1 MTIFKS
7 IKDDLPASIVVF
19 LVAVP
24 LCLGIALASGAP
36 LFSGL
41 LSGII
46 GGIVVGYFSGSA
58 LGVSGPAA
66 GLAVIVL
73 NSIATLGSFS
83 TFLMSVVLAG
93 IIQLGLGFMKAGVI
107 AYFFPS
113 SVIFGMLSGIGI
125 IIILK
130 QIPHAFGYDKEP
142 EGTEEFIQYSQETLF
157 ESLAHTFQ
165 SIHIGAFIVAAICLF
180 ILILWDTKRL
190 KSLAVSKYIPGPLVA
205 VIAGI
210 GLKLAFDSTTFKI
223 DTSHLVNLPLL
234 SGPLDLINQLS
245 FPDFSSLSNPNVYI
259 AAIILALVA
268 SIETL
273 LSLEATD
280 NQDPLKRISP
290 KNQELKAQGIGNIVA
305 GLLGALPVTQVIVR
319 SSANQQ
325 SGAKT
330 KASAIIHG
338 VLILLSIVLIPQLLN
353 LIPLSVLAAIL
364 LVVGYKLAKP
374 SLFKQMYAQ
383 GAKQFAPFMIT
394 ILGIVFTDLLTGIA
408 LGMITSIALVITQ
421 HIQSGFVLKTS
432 QVNGKNHTQMILS
445 EHVSFLNKSAIL
457 NVFENIPNQTSLDID
472 AQNTRFIH
480 PDILDAIRSFQNT
493 SSSKQITINKIHL
506 DENKYK

>member
-1 MTIFKS
+1 
-7 IKDDLPASIVVF
+7 
-19 LVAVP
+19 
-24 LCLGIALASGAP
+24 
-36 LFSGL
+36 
-41 LSGII
+41 
-46 GGIVVGYFSGSA
+46 
-58 LGVSGPAA
+58 
-66 GLAVIVL
+66 
-73 NSIATLGSFS
+73 
-83 TFLMSVVLAG
+83 
-93 IIQLGLGFMKAGVI
+93 
-107 AYFFPS
+107 
-113 SVIFGMLSGIGI
+113 
-125 IIILK
+125 
-130 QIPHAFGYDKEP
+130 
-142 EGTEEFIQYSQETLF
+142 
-157 ESLAHTFQ
+157 
-165 SIHIGAFIVAAICLF
+165 
-180 ILILWDTKRL
+180 
-190 KSLAVSKYIPGPLVA
+190 
-205 VIAGI
+205 
-210 GLKLAFDSTTFKI
+210 
-223 DTSHLVNLPLL
+223 VNLPLL

-408 LGMITSIALVITQ
+408 LGMITSIALVLTQ